1 MAHGV
6 AAYAGCAYR
15 SVRFPCCH
23 CEFAEHTAC
32 RMKLDCQRGVGAYC
46 IVLREILEA
55 NVGSFYKIF
64 ARLYID
70 VACPVDIGKYGFVAR
85 A

>member
-1 MAHGV
+1 
-6 AAYAGCAYR
+6 
-15 SVRFPCCH
+15 
-23 CEFAEHTAC
+23 
-32 RMKLDCQRGVGAYC
+32 MKLDCQRGVGAYC

-85 A
+85 LKAIEQAARDSPSVSVTSICNRAL

>member
-1 MAHGV
+1 
-6 AAYAGCAYR
+6 
-15 SVRFPCCH
+15 
-23 CEFAEHTAC
+23 
-32 RMKLDCQRGVGAYC
+32 MKLDCQRGVGAYC

-85 A
+85 AYSDRSGCQGLAVGIGHKYM